1 MHLAL
6 AGYVLFWA
14 VLHARGNY
22 AAEYQLLAMVVY
34 IALATVHLLF
44 AISCLVGGI
53 QHIRFVM
60 YALKTACAAAC
71 AMYAGQLRKSF
82 SGKSAGAAGVAAA
95 KGSGAAAL
103 PSPARPRELI

>member
-1 MHLAL
+1 LHLAL

-14 VLHARGNY
+14 VLHARGNH

-53 QHIRFVM
+53 QHLRFVM

-82 SGKSAGAAGVAAA
+82 FGKSAGAARVAAA
-95 KGSGAAAL
+95 KSSGAAAL

>member
-1 MHLAL
+1 M
-6 AGYVLFWA
+6 LFWA

-34 IALATVHLLF
+34 ITLATVHLLF

-53 QHIRFVM
+53 QHLRFVM

-82 SGKSAGAAGVAAA
+82 FGKSAAGVAAA